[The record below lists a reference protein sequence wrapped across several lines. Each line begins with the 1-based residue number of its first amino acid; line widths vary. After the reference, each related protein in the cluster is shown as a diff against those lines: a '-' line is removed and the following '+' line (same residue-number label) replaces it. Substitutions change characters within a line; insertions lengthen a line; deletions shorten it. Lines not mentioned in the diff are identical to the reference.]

1 MSQTLIYMDG
11 NLIDLDPETVIAI
24 TFQAIKAEDLSTRR
38 IVFSNSIK
46 IPWTPTN
53 HILFGYLS
61 NLHSLTSKPYA
72 IQRGKVVQEGLE
84 VIPDANIFV
93 KKSRDRDFSIEIF
106 ENSFDFF
113 ASIKEKKINELA
125 IIADSGW
132 EAADIDAA
140 RLNTSGIVAALIKFS
155 VVGSAEIFTV
165 DRFLPSFFYH
175 TIITSILEET
185 GLTLSGS
192 ILTDPRFTD
201 LIIPFFSD
209 KFEYKSSFYSQF
221 AKYAGTS
228 DHPVTNAVNSETI
241 AVGLNMTD
249 ETHGTFVCHMA
260 IGGITWNGGGN
271 LILRIKKNGVL
282 VDSITVATNPAP
294 GGLADLSIIDFV
306 NPGDVFNVYVYSDDM
321 SGPGI
326 DYTIT
331 NSTFLRFIP
340 DGKVNRTL
348 VNWTELMPEIKVT
361 DFLKDF
367 FVRFGIV
374 YKQVGGVLIMKT
386 LEEIIQDTAGALDW
400 TSKLVNVKDQ
410 GIDFGTSYGQNN
422 HFNYSDSIDDE
433 AHGRGNLTIANNKL
447 DLNKE
452 IFGSLFENSKDVYA
466 SSFLFANVPVY
477 EDPAATIDQFANSP
491 GVKLLTLKDRVS
503 EGAITFDAIARTDY
517 KIGYF
522 LDAELAKD
530 TGFQYFVNEFYPS
543 LAAALQ
549 RTKIITKFFNLSV
562 IDVMSYDPFKM
573 VYDGTGYYLVNKIS
587 NYVPGKITKVEVFKV
602 SL

>member
-1 MSQTLIYMDG
+1 MTNTLIYMDG

-46 IPWTPTN
+46 IPWTPAN
-53 HILFGYLS
+53 HILFGFLS

-140 RLNTSGIVAALIKFS
+140 RATTSGIIAAVIMW
-155 VVGSAEIFTV
+155 SAYPSIYEV
-165 DRFLPSFFYH
+165 DRFLPSFYYH
-175 TIITSILEET
+175 TIITSILEAT

-201 LIIPFFSD
+201 LIIPFFTD
-209 KFEYKSSFYSQF
+209 KLEYPSSFYSQF
-221 AKYAGTS
+221 ARYQGTS
-228 DHPVTNAVNSETI
+228 NHPVTNAVNNETI
-241 AVGLNMTD
+241 AVGLLMTA
-249 ETHGTFVCHMA
+249 ETHGTFVCHIA
-260 IGGITWNGGGN
+260 IGGITWNGGGT
-271 LILRIKKNGVL
+271 LTLRIRKNGSL
-282 VDSITVATNPAP
+282 VDSILVATNPAP
-294 GGLADLSIIDFV
+294 GGLADLSVVDFV
-306 NPGDVFNVYVYSDDM
+306 NPGDLFEAYVYSDDM
-321 SGPGI
+321 AAPGI

-374 YKQVGGVLIMKT
+374 YKQVGGVLILKT

-400 TSKLVNVKDQ
+400 TDKLVNVKDQ
-410 GIDFGTSYGQNN
+410 EIDFGTSYGQNN

-452 IFGSLFENSKDVYA
+452 LFGSVFENSKDTYVNT
-466 SSFLFANVPVY
+466 FLFANVPVY

-491 GVKLLTLKDRVS
+491 GVKLLTLKNRVN
-503 EGAITFDAIARTDY
+503 ENAITFDATPRTDF
-517 KIGYF
+517 KVGYF
-522 LDAELAKD
+522 LDASLAKD

-549 RTKIITKFFNLSV
+549 RTKIITKYFNLSV

-573 VYDGTGYYLVNKIS
+573 VYDGTGYYIVNKIS
-587 NYVPGKITKVEVFKV
+587 NYVPGKVTRVELFKV